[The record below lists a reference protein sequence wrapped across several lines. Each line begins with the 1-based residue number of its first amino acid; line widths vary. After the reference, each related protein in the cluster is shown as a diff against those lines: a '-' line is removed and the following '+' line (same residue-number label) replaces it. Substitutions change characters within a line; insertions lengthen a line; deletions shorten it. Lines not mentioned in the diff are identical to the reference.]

1 MNLFNS
7 KISVGIIILICV
19 VLPILK
25 FGHSNDSSIID
36 NIEITSEKLK
46 NDKLGLL
53 EDAWN
58 WGMKKIFNNENKKVK
73 PLTASEKF
81 LNKIYTGFNFG
92 LSALGATKETI
103 NNIKFNLYN
112 TSLMSAAVILFLL
125 TLQFCLNLSTKL
137 RLKYLGFTG
146 LLATLSL
153 VVMIGSSAN
162 ENITESLI
170 KGWLPFIVLQSFI
183 IFSTQKA
190 AKKKNVEFKID
201 FRTTK

>member
-25 FGHSNDSSIID
+25 FGHSNNSSIID

-81 LNKIYTGFNFG
+81 L
-92 LSALGATKETI
+92 
-103 NNIKFNLYN
+103 
-112 TSLMSAAVILFLL
+112 
-125 TLQFCLNLSTKL
+125 TLCLNCSNTLLST
-137 RLKYLGFTG
+137 F
-146 LLATLSL
+146 
-153 VVMIGSSAN
+153 SS
-162 ENITESLI
+162 
-170 KGWLPFIVLQSFI
+170 
-183 IFSTQKA
+183 
-190 AKKKNVEFKID
+190 
-201 FRTTK
+201 